1 MKRKEK
7 KVETTGTYRHFRA
20 LTGTYRHLRALTGTY
35 AYMLKVAP
43 LQGWGKV
50 GVKLRGCVEDLQETQ
65 KFQGCEKD
73 FQGCEKD
80 FFRKKLWVVRA
91 AQKNAGADTASR
103 GLGTIWDPQKSFEQ
117 GPLGVKFLIKNDL
130 QVRKKAKIF
139 FPAVK

>member
-1 MKRKEK
+1 MRCN
-7 KVETTGTYRHFRA
+7 TSNDRC
-20 LTGTYRHLRALTGTY
+20 L
-35 AYMLKVAP
+35 LKVAP

-50 GVKLRGCVEDLQETQ
+50 GVKLRGCVEDLQETK

-103 GLGTIWDPQKSFEQ
+103 GLGTIWDPQKSFEK
-117 GPLGVKFLIKNDL
+117 GPLGVEFLIKNDL
-130 QVRKKAKIF
+130 QVQKKAKIF